1 MDRGLHFFVV
11 AAAIVVDV
19 ALYVIVARS
28 ATGKAAR
35 GVALGIRTKATQA
48 SEKAWLAAHV
58 TAYPIVRD
66 TALVNAALMIV
77 SLFVPIEF
85 QLYVVQLALG
95 ALVIGIIFAY
105 VQANKTA
112 KATHG

>member
-1 MDRGLHFFVV
+1 MDRGLHFVVV
-11 AAAIVVDV
+11 AAAILIDV

-28 ATGKAAR
+28 ATGKATVGA
-35 GVALGIRTKATQA
+35 ALGIRTKATKA
-48 SEKAWLAAHV
+48 SEKAWLAGHV
-58 TAYPIVRD
+58 SAYPIVRD

-85 QLYVVQLALG
+85 QIYVVQLALG

-105 VQANKTA
+105 VQANKSA